1 VTGFKTAKL
10 ELSAVMASLLDHKAI
25 LTTEEQATL
34 ATIGA
39 NVDMRVQ
46 DLRDFFTAWTGGG
59 QS

>member
-1 VTGFKTAKL
+1 
-10 ELSAVMASLLDHKAI
+10 MASLLQHKAL

-39 NVDMRVQ
+39 NVEMRVR
-46 DLRDFFTAWTGGG
+46 DLLDFHTAWTGGG

>member
-1 VTGFKTAKL
+1 
-10 ELSAVMASLLDHKAI
+10 MISLLEDRA
-25 LTTEEQATL
+25 TMTEEEQATL

-39 NVDMRVQ
+39 NVEMRVQ